1 MPLKNLNDNSLYQEI
16 LLDFF
21 RKVYEG
27 EIQPDHQFPPE
38 RKQAE
43 ELSVSRGTVRK
54 ARQLLEEAGYI
65 SNTQGRG
72 AVYTP
77 LKGRAPGKMEIIAVV
92 VPVHN
97 PFFMAYYRAFERE
110 AEKCGIL
117 VVIKQLDLENA
128 AGLKHVL
135 FSLFLKGI
143 RDIVFW
149 PYDIQLEDRYIERL
163 SGLGMNFLFF
173 DAVRNDRFC
182 DYVSVDN
189 RDALNRLYQA
199 LKTRGAERIA
209 YLGWDNQILSSNR
222 EREKCFRNLMSSKD
236 IILRLPWNQET
247 IPSESLSDLV
257 PLPAC
262 IREDKIGGFLCGNGH
277 IGILLKKYL
286 RENGFDRI
294 PVATVDNYPASGDLD
309 ITVYEQPFQKMG
321 EFSFRRLKDR
331 SESPEQWISKTTFLK
346 GTLIER

>member
-27 EIQPDHQFPPE
+27 EIQPDHQLPPE
-38 RKQAE
+38 RRQAE
-43 ELSVSRGTVRK
+43 ELSVSRGTIRK
-54 ARQLLEEAGYI
+54 ARQLLEDAGYI

-110 AEKCGIL
+110 AEKSGIL

-149 PYDIQLEDRYIERL
+149 PYDIELEYIYIERL

-189 RDALNRLYQA
+189 QDALNRLYQS
-199 LKTRGAERIA
+199 LKNKGVDRIV

-222 EREKCFRNLMSSKD
+222 EREKCFRKQMSPQD
-236 IILRLPWNQET
+236 MIIRLPWDQES
-247 IPSESLSDLV
+247 IPSRNLEEKV
-257 PLPAC
+257 PLPAL
-262 IREDKIGGFLCGNGH
+262 IRERAKTGFLCGNGH
-277 IGILLKKYL
+277 IGILLKEYL
-286 RENGFDRI
+286 QEEEFDYI
-294 PVATVDNYPASGDLD
+294 PVATVDNYPASGDLG

-331 SESPEQWISKTTFLK
+331 SESPEWWVSRTTCLK
-346 GTLIER
+346 GNLIER